1 MSRENFVAKTLKT
14 KYNVSKLTF
23 DNVWLSEVITGG
35 VDMDG
40 LMRKH
45 EMTEED
51 VKLQLITPA
60 IEAAGWDKQRQI

>member
-1 MSRENFVAKTLKT
+1 
-14 KYNVSKLTF
+14 
-23 DNVWLSEVITGG
+23 
-35 VDMDG
+35 MDG